1 MEHLWCY
8 NFHSRVFFGYVVYQ
22 CATGH
27 KINMIPDFNSTSFS
41 AKKNMKTP
49 GSRTHAKG
57 LAA

>member
-27 KINMIPDFNSTSFS
+27 KINDPLTLIPRVFQG
-41 AKKNMKTP
+41 KKI
-49 GSRTHAKG
+49 
-57 LAA
+57 